1 MKLWILILTLNGR
14 QFTHDYKFYYKKTCD
29 TIGKS
34 FINKRKTNT
43 FKCRNIKYDTKK
55 ESY

>member
-1 MKLWILILTLNGR
+1 MKLWILILTLNGKN
-14 QFTHDYKFYYKKTCD
+14 FTYDYKFYYKKTCD

-43 FKCRNIKYDTKK
+43 FRCKNIKI
-55 ESY
+55 